1 MCSQVY
7 FNTKTGSSQFVK
19 PRGGCPSLQA
29 HTELETSKNRRRET
43 EREGSGR
50 KEGRDREE
58 EKARVSER
66 PREGSFHVLISAH
79 APHTHTPHTRWC
91 TRLHTAHTRW
101 CTNPLTTRAQ
111 AAGHKHIPT
120 RDLFH
125 PPSYSLPR
133 ALSPALSTLSLAPC
147 PFLFHCTLWQAELAL
162 WEENVERRRF
172 EACPREEDEEFS
184 EIFRE

>member
-29 HTELETSKNRRRET
+29 HTEMETSKNRRRET

-125 PPSYSLPR
+125 SPSYSLPR
-133 ALSPALSTLSLAPC
+133 ALSLPIPLHIFGSLASRTR
-147 PFLFHCTLWQAELAL
+147 TLGRECRTKKRRGLPPGLVSQ
-162 WEENVERRRF
+162 RRRGRC
-172 EACPREEDEEFS
+172 E
-184 EIFRE
+184 